1 MYDFIE
7 TILSESISDPAVSFV
22 FPSEAAA
29 ATWSRRALEISGARA
44 LSVDRFMGWDTF
56 KERLFSRHR
65 DALPAERRARLLWAA
80 SALDANARD
89 PFLTALIR
97 EEHRRESLAY
107 VPYIAGIL
115 PNLRRI
121 AEGAGRLPGDDKVRD
136 FSALHA
142 RYRSFLSD
150 SGLFEPS
157 YETLPAT
164 KAGGLHILFC
174 PELARD
180 FGDYRAVLAA
190 SDAVRIVDLPSET
203 ALPAL
208 LRFPNLHEELAWIFR
223 TVARDLD
230 SGLRPEQLAVTV
242 PDLEDTAPWV
252 EKAAALAGV
261 PAEIR
266 SGFPLARHPVGRFLA
281 ALGACSER
289 SFDLESVTALLLDR
303 FLPWKE
309 PASARD
315 LVRFGI
321 KRHAYAPF
329 RSGGRTFDPWL
340 ESFRVCGVPEAGLD
354 SYYRRLKAGVER
366 VTGAA
371 DFRAL
376 AAAFVGFRKEFLDE
390 SRLTEEDQR
399 SFQRAMDE
407 LKGFAR
413 KETELGL
420 PAPAGSAFS
429 LFRNALSEIR
439 YVHQSAGPAVPV
451 YDYRVS
457 ALLAVRKHF
466 VAGCSQE
473 GLRVSFGDAPGLRE
487 DQKEA
492 LGLPDRDVSAAY
504 LGAYAASGCTVFS
517 YAEEGFRGW
526 NLPYPAFSRGAAA
539 KPPEDYESLRSTDP
553 WTGEAAAWCG
563 GAFPEEVRAEQRA
576 AVRFAARSLRP
587 PESDY
592 ERDLAAPEA
601 IRIIL
606 SRFSETDGR
615 LRLSATQVEE
625 LRSCPF
631 AWLLSRGL
639 ALREELSGIGFFDA
653 LLAGEMAHEVLRA
666 LYKRISDS
674 GPFGSEEPS
683 VYESWIEPAIARTLP
698 DFERRYGPFLRPMFD
713 AYVPKLTDRIRR
725 LLAEEA
731 VSFRGWEIEK
741 LEDEMQKDYPD
752 LQAVLTGRLD
762 RLVRLEEDYAII
774 DYKKRRLPRLD
785 EVYADDDDNLQAP
798 QMAAYV
804 LLCEHQGKPIRRAR
818 YWSLED
824 ARALD
829 VLGPGALDRGD
840 YGESLAVFDRYLGE
854 TADTLRRG
862 DFRPPRPEER
872 NCGTCGW
879 QAACRVRYATG

>member
-1 MYDFIE
+1 MYEFIE
-7 TILSESISDPAVSFV
+7 TILSESISDPDVSFV

-29 ATWSRRALEISGARA
+29 ASWSRRALEISGVRA

-56 KERLFSRHR
+56 KERLFSRR
-65 DALPAERRARLLWAA
+65 RNARPAERRARLLWAA
-80 SALDANARD
+80 SALDANARE
-89 PFLTALIR
+89 PFLAALIR

-121 AEGAGRLPGDDKVRD
+121 AEGAGRLPGDGKVRD
-136 FSALHA
+136 LKALHA

-157 YETLPAT
+157 YETLSAPEAR
-164 KAGGLHILFC
+164 GLHILFC

-190 SDAVRIVDLPSET
+190 SDDVRIVDLPAATS
-203 ALPAL
+203 APRPAPLPQPSRGAGL
-208 LRFPNLHEELAWIFR
+208 DFPNGR
-223 TVARDLD
+223 
-230 SGLRPEQLAVTV
+230 SGPGLRPPPRTAGRHGPGPGRHRPLGRKGCGPGRGPRGDTKRPSPGPASGGKV
-242 PDLEDTAPWV
+242 PGCPGSL
-252 EKAAALAGV
+252 
-261 PAEIR
+261 
-266 SGFPLARHPVGRFLA
+266 
-281 ALGACSER
+281 LGAELRPGIRDSLAFR
-289 SFDLESVTALLLDR
+289 PLPPLEGA
-303 FLPWKE
+303 E
-309 PASARD
+309 PARD
-315 LVRFGI
+315 LVRFGL

-354 SYYRRLKAGVER
+354 SYYRRLKAGVEK

-376 AAAFVGFRKEFLDE
+376 AAAFVGFRKEFLNE

-504 LGAYAASGCTVFS
+504 LSAYAASGCTVFS
-517 YAEEGFRGW
+517 YAVEGFRGW

-539 KPPEDYESLRSTDP
+539 RPPEDYETLRSTDP
-553 WTGEAAAWCG
+553 WTREVAAWSG
-563 GAFPEEVRAEQRA
+563 GAFPEEVRAEQRT

-601 IRIIL
+601 IRLIL

-639 ALREELSGIGFFDA
+639 ALKEELSGIAFFDA

-666 LYKRISDS
+666 LYQRISDS
-674 GPFGSEEPS
+674 GPFGSEELA

-698 DFERRYGPFLRPMFD
+698 AFERKYGPFLRPMFD

-731 VSFRGWEIEK
+731 GSFRGWEIEK

-774 DYKKRRLPRLD
+774 DYKKRRLPKRD
-785 EVYADDDDNLQAP
+785 EVYADDDENLQAP

-829 VLGPGALDRGD
+829 VLGPGAMDRGD